1 MRGPPAG
8 KPAVGVPLF
17 SHLVLGCPLEA
28 NIATQ
33 SVGALRHQS
42 FELTVV
48 SRAEVGRLDAVF
60 VWEKRRPGCLFILVA
75 ILDAL
80 SVALLVGDEGHAVT
94 QNRLDLLSLLCIVS
108 GHMQDGQ

>member
-60 VWEKRRPGCLFILVA
+60 VWEKRRPGCRFILVV
-75 ILDAL
+75 L
-80 SVALLVGDEGHAVT
+80 S
-94 QNRLDLLSLLCIVS
+94 RRPFRRPSRRR
-108 GHMQDGQ
+108 